1 MIEMQQAAEALA
13 TDERA
18 GQLRGLSWLDDLAAN
33 ALMVTL
39 GVVVGG
45 VF

>member
-1 MIEMQQAAEALA
+1 MQQAAETLA
-13 TDERA
+13 TDDRA
-18 GQLRGLSWLDDLAAN
+18 GQLRGLNWLDDPAVD

-45 VF
+45 EF